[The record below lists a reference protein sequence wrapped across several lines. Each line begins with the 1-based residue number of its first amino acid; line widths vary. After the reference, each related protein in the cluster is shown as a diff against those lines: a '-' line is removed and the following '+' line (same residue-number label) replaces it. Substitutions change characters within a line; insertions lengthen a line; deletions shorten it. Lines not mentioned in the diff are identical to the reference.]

1 MIQRSAVDAFLRRKL
16 DNWLWMKQLKR
27 EDLLQEFKHYKVKPV
42 FKGPE
47 EPWLHQLV
55 CFHIG
60 MCNPEFL
67 FLLDMGTGKTRI
79 ILHAITQAQR
89 EKKLKRALVTVN
101 SQLTIDS
108 WDTGIEKYSDLE
120 PVIINS
126 STVEEKWEKLIAP
139 TGDIAVIDYTGLHL
153 ALSKKIKQGKKGV
166 LLRDD
171 AKVKQL
177 KKIYNFYDADESQEL
192 RNTDTLRY
200 AIIRSLT
207 KEMDFRYASTGTPMG
222 RNPEDMFSQFL
233 LVDHGETFSD
243 TLGMFR
249 EAFFLKS
256 SNGFGTEWV
265 FDKRKDYLFNQFMQH
280 RSIRYLEEECGDI
293 PPRHEVPLKLDFT
306 SEQREHY
313 LHAVQ
318 GLISAGG
325 KLSEMDNSYHRMRQ
339 IVAGYMHWRDEY
351 GEHTV
356 RLDNNPKLE
365 MLRLLLE
372 DSGNSKFVV
381 SHEYTESGQMVADML
396 DELKIGYEWVYGG
409 TKDKVAAKDR
419 FIADRNKRVFLM
431 NSEVGGTG
439 IDGLQDV
446 TRYLVFYESPTSPI
460 TRKQVIKRVS
470 RSGQGK
476 RTFIYDL
483 ILKKSIDIR
492 VLEFIA
498 EGNDLH
504 KALVDGGAKVKQLL
518 LI

>member
-1 MIQRSAVDAFLRRKL
+1 MIKHSAVDDFLRRKL
-16 DNWLWMKQLKR
+16 ESFLWMKKLTH
-27 EDLLQEFKHYKVKPV
+27 EDIDAEFKQYKVKPV
-42 FKGPE
+42 FKGE
-47 EPWLHQLV
+47 ESWLHQKI

-60 MCNPEFL
+60 MCRPEFL

-79 ILHAITQAQR
+79 LLNLITQRLR

-108 WDTGIEKYSDLE
+108 WDTSIAKYSDLE

-126 STVEEKWEKLIAP
+126 STAEEKWEKLISP
-139 TGDIAVIDYTGLHL
+139 SGDIAVIDYTGLHL
-153 ALSKKIKQGKKGV
+153 ALSKKIKQGKKHV

-192 RNTDTLRY
+192 RNTDTLRF
-200 AIIRSLT
+200 AIIRALT
-207 KEMDFRYASTGTPMG
+207 KEFDYRYASTGTPMG

-256 SNGFGTEWV
+256 SNGFATEWI
-265 FDKRKDYLFNQFMQH
+265 FDKRKERLFNQFMQH
-280 RSIRYLEEECGDI
+280 RSIRYLEAECGDI
-293 PPRHEVPLKLDFT
+293 PTCHPVSLKLDFT
-306 SEQREHY
+306 TEQREHY
-313 LHAVQ
+313 LQAVQ
-318 GLISAGG
+318 GLINAGG
-325 KLSEMDNSYHRMRQ
+325 KLSEMDNNYHRMRQ
-339 IVAGYMHWRDEY
+339 IVAGYMHWHDEY

-356 RLDNNPKLE
+356 RFEHNVKLE

-372 DSGNSKFVV
+372 DSGSSKFVV
-381 SHEYTESGQMVADML
+381 SHEYTESGKMITEML
-396 DELKIGYEWVYGG
+396 DELKIGYEWVWGG
-409 TKDKVAAKDR
+409 TKDKVAALHRFLTDR
-419 FIADRNKRVFLM
+419 SKRVWVM

-439 IDGLQDV
+439 TDGLQDV
-446 TRYLVFYESPTSPI
+446 VRYLVFYESPTSPI
-460 TRKQVIKRVS
+460 TRKQVIKRVH
-470 RSGQGK
+470 RAGQTK

-483 ILKKSIDIR
+483 IIKKSIDIR

-504 KALVDGGAKVKQLL
+504 RALVDGGSNIKQLL

>member
-1 MIQRSAVDAFLRRKL
+1 MIKRSAVDAFLRRQL
-16 DNWLWMKQLKR
+16 DSFLWMKKLTH
-27 EDLLQEFKHYKVKPV
+27 EDIDAEFKQYKVKPV
-42 FKGPE
+42 FKGE
-47 EPWLHQLV
+47 ESWLHQKI

-60 MCNPEFL
+60 MCRPEFL

-79 ILHAITQAQR
+79 LLNLITQRLR
-89 EKKLKRALVTVN
+89 EKKLNRALVTVN

-108 WDTGIEKYSDLE
+108 WDTAIIKYSDLE

-126 STVEEKWEKLIAP
+126 STTEEKWEKLIAP

-153 ALSKKIKQGKKGV
+153 ALSKKIKQGKKHV

-192 RNTDTLRY
+192 RHTDTLRY

-207 KEMDFRYASTGTPMG
+207 KEMDYRYASTGTPMG

-233 LVDHGETFSD
+233 LVDHGETFGD
-243 TLGMFR
+243 TLGMFN

-256 SNGFGTEWV
+256 SNGFGVEWI
-265 FDKRKDYLFNQFMQH
+265 FDKRKEHLFNQFMQH
-280 RSIRYLEEECGDI
+280 RSIRYLEAECGDI
-293 PPRHEVPLKLDFT
+293 PTCHPVPLKLDFT
-306 SEQREHY
+306 TEQREHY
-313 LHAVQ
+313 LNAVQ
-318 GLISAGG
+318 GLINAGG
-325 KLSEMDNSYHRMRQ
+325 KLSEMDNNYHRMRQ
-339 IVAGYMHWRDEY
+339 IVAGYMHWHDEY

-356 RLDNNPKLE
+356 RFEHNTKLE

-381 SHEYTESGQMVADML
+381 SHEYTESGKMITEML
-396 DELKIGYEWVYGG
+396 DELKIGYEWVWGG
-409 TKDKVAAKDR
+409 TKDKVAALNR
-419 FIADRNKRVFLM
+419 FLADRSKRVWVM
-431 NSEVGGTG
+431 NSDVGGTG
-439 IDGLQDV
+439 VDGLQGV
-446 TRYLVFYESPTSPI
+446 VRYLVFYESPTSPI
-460 TRKQVIKRVS
+460 VRKQVIKRVH
-470 RSGQGK
+470 RSGQTK

-483 ILKKSIDIR
+483 IIKKSIDIR

-504 KALVDGGAKVKQLL
+504 DALVDGGSKVKQLL